1 MHFLTIVTAAVAS
14 GVAAVAAAADV
25 AVAGVAA
32 SAAAVCLSVAAVAVD
47 CILLLVFSLA
57 PCALSLIMNVDG
69 NELLNVACIHT
80 LPLPLPFHHPLG
92 LLQLLLLVAC
102 HYR

>member
-14 GVAAVAAAADV
+14 GVAAAADV

-32 SAAAVCLSVAAVAVD
+32 SAAAACLSVAAVAVD

>member
-14 GVAAVAAAADV
+14 GVAAAAADV